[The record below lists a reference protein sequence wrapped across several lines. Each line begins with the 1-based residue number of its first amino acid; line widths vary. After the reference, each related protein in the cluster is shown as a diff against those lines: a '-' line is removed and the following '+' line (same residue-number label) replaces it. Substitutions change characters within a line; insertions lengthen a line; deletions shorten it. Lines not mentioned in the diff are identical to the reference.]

1 METLPVET
9 KLIKVINNKNE
20 TDNFK
25 IILEEILS
33 ISSKMYEEQQLIISK
48 LTNLETRITVIE
60 KNIFIKKNNE
70 CNESLKDIKLENLEI
85 DSKDVITALTY
96 RDYRSI
102 IYIFRLFY
110 KNKLNSNYA
119 YPIKIVSA
127 RSFEYYAN
135 NKWNPDLYGYHSM
148 NTIITNIQ
156 NLFIK
161 NNNID
166 SDKINTDEFLLN
178 QEFICKLSNEKYKKD
193 IFKNIIEEV
202 RINNI

>member
-1 METLPVET
+1 MET

-33 ISSKMYEEQQLIISK
+33 ISSKMYQEQQMIISK
-48 LTNLETRITVIE
+48 LTILETRILNIE
-60 KNIFIKKNNE
+60 KNMINNKNNESIE

-85 DSKDVITALTY
+85 DSEDVIKALKY

-102 IYIFRLFY
+102 IYIVRLFY
-110 KNKLNSNYA
+110 KNKINSKYA

-135 NKWNPDLYGYHSM
+135 SKWNSDLYGYHTM

-161 NNNID
+161 NNDCDN
-166 SDKINTDEFLLN
+166 INTDEFLLN

>member
-1 METLPVET
+1 MET
-9 KLIKVINNKNE
+9 KLIKVVKNE
-20 TDNFK
+20 TCNYK

-48 LTNLETRITVIE
+48 LTNLETRILIIE
-60 KNIFIKKNNE
+60 KNIVTQKNSENIE
-70 CNESLKDIKLENLEI
+70 IIESLNEIKLENLEI
-85 DSKDVITALTY
+85 DSNDVIKALTY

-102 IYIFRLFY
+102 IYIVRLFY
-110 KNKLNSNYA
+110 KNKLNYKYT

-135 NKWNPDLYGYHSM
+135 NKWNPDLYGYHTM

-161 NNNID
+161 NNNND
-166 SDKINTDEFLLN
+166 SENINTNEFLLN

>member
-1 METLPVET
+1 MET
-9 KLIKVINNKNE
+9 KLIKVVKNE

-48 LTNLETRITVIE
+48 LTNLETRILIIE
-60 KNIFIKKNNE
+60 KNIFIKKNSEDIE
-70 CNESLKDIKLENLEI
+70 CNESLKDIKLESLDINSE
-85 DSKDVITALTY
+85 DVIKALTY

-102 IYIFRLFY
+102 IYIIRLFY
-110 KNKLNSNYA
+110 KNKLNSKYA

-135 NKWNPDLYGYHSM
+135 SKWNPDLYGYHTM
-148 NTIITNIQ
+148 NTIIINIQ

-161 NNNID
+161 NNNND
-166 SDKINTDEFLLN
+166 CDKISTDDFLLN

>member
-1 METLPVET
+1 MET
-9 KLIKVINNKNE
+9 KLIKVTNKNE

-33 ISSKMYEEQQLIISK
+33 ISSKINEEQQLIISK
-48 LTNLETRITVIE
+48 LTNLENRILIIE
-60 KNIFIKKNNE
+60 KNIVIKKNSEDNE
-70 CNESLKDIKLENLEI
+70 YYDSLKDIKLENIEI
-85 DSKDVITALTY
+85 NSEDVIKALTY

-102 IYIFRLFY
+102 IYIFKLFY
-110 KNKLNSNYA
+110 KNKINSKYT
-119 YPIKIVSA
+119 YPIRIVSA
-127 RSFEYYAN
+127 RSFDYYAN
-135 NKWNPDLYGYHSM
+135 SKWNSDLYGYHSM

-161 NNNID
+161 NND
-166 SDKINTDEFLLN
+166 SDKINIDQFLLN